1 MPTFVIY
8 ELIRGA
14 HRLPESAK
22 KTRVL
27 HYIDKVV
34 FQLSILFY
42 SKEAAIWH
50 GKEMARLQGLGKTVP
65 FLDSLIAATTK
76 VNKLILVTRNIRD
89 FTNFDNLPLESW
101 FD

>member
-1 MPTFVIY
+1 
-8 ELIRGA
+8 
-14 HRLPESAK
+14 
-22 KTRVL
+22 
-27 HYIDKVV
+27 
-34 FQLSILFY
+34 
-42 SKEAAIWH
+42 
-50 GKEMARLQGLGKTVP
+50 MARLQGLGKTVP